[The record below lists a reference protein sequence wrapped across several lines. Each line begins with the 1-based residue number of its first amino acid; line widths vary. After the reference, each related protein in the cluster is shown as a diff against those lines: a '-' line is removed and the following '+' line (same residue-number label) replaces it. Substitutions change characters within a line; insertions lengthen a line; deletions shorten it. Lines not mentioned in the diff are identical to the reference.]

1 MNVQAYIDGIPSR
14 DLEAVDRAGLDR
26 RVLARRGA
34 QAVLKMV
41 IEDGFFHADPHP
53 GNVFYLPGNRVA
65 FIDFGMAGHLS
76 ERRRDELSELLNGL
90 AERDCESVVDVL
102 LDWAGAA
109 QVDPEKLT
117 IDVDGFIDRYHGVPL
132 NQLKV
137 GEMLADMTVLLRD
150 HELVLPPDLALVL
163 KVCVTLEATGREL
176 DPDFD
181 MAGEAAPFLR
191 AAVLARRGPAVLAKR
206 GWRALTAALEIFAE
220 LPQDLRRI
228 LRSARSGRLQVHVD
242 LTRLSRF
249 GNQLDRAASRLTAG
263 VVTAALI
270 IGSSIVMTIEG
281 GPALL
286 GLPLF
291 GLLGFLCAAAG
302 SLWLLYS
309 IWRSGRG
316 E

>member
-1 MNVQAYIDGIPSR
+1 
-14 DLEAVDRAGLDR
+14 
-26 RVLARRGA
+26 
-34 QAVLKMV
+34 
-41 IEDGFFHADPHP
+41 
-53 GNVFYLPGNRVA
+53 
-65 FIDFGMAGHLS
+65 
-76 ERRRDELSELLNGL
+76 
-90 AERDCESVVDVL
+90 
-102 LDWAGAA
+102 
-109 QVDPEKLT
+109 
-117 IDVDGFIDRYHGVPL
+117 
-132 NQLKV
+132 
-137 GEMLADMTVLLRD
+137 
-150 HELVLPPDLALVL
+150 
-163 KVCVTLEATGREL
+163 
-176 DPDFD
+176 